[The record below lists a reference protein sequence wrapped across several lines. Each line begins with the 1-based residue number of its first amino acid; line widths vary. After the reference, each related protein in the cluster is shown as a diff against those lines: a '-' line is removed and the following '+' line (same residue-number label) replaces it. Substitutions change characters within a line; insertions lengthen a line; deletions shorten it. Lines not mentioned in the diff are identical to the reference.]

1 MVPNWWSLRLL
12 YGCLKVGLQPQK
24 FVCLQMMVDAE
35 GNTRLNYV
43 IADEVDELL
52 IDDCSTPMVISS
64 GQSPTPTAIL
74 RKIFKVST
82 LFCVVWLFVSM
93 RLHLVGLS

>member
-1 MVPNWWSLRLL
+1 MPPVRLT
-12 YGCLKVGLQPQK
+12 YIVLKPQK
-24 FVCLQMMVDAE
+24 LVGLQMMVDAE

-64 GQSPTPTAIL
+64 GLSPNPTATL
-74 RKIFKVST
+74 KKVFKVST
-82 LFCVVWLFVSM
+82 LF
-93 RLHLVGLS
+93 

>member
-1 MVPNWWSLRLL
+1 
-12 YGCLKVGLQPQK
+12 
-24 FVCLQMMVDAE
+24 MMVDAE

-64 GQSPTPTAIL
+64 GQSAVPTKVL
-74 RKIFKVST
+74 KKIFKVSI
-82 LFCVVWLFVSM
+82 LFYVCCVL
-93 RLHLVGLS
+93 LA

>member
-1 MVPNWWSLRLL
+1 
-12 YGCLKVGLQPQK
+12 
-24 FVCLQMMVDAE
+24 MMVDVE

-64 GQSPTPTAIL
+64 GLSPTPTAVL
-74 RKIFKVST
+74 KKIFKVSI
-82 LFCVVWLFVSM
+82 LFHVCCML
-93 RLHLVGLS
+93 LA